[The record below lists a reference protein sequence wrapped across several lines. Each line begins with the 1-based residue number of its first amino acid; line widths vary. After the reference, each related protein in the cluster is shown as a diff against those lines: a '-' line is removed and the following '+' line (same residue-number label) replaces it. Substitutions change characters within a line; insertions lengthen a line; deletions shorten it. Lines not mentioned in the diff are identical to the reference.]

1 MIAQKLK
8 SWKYTQID
16 EKFVD
21 VYSDNK
27 IRTRYL
33 YSPDFKKYI
42 LSESIVKNRLA
53 NVDIKLSEI
62 INFDIRFSLST
73 ETKIKEYNI
82 EGESYEKIR
91 TSFKDLN
98 GMFSVDLTTIQSGTF
113 NDRMFTK
120 DNTYPSFQVEIEIL
134 KNNINPN
141 TIFKLLISLLS

>member
-1 MIAQKLK
+1 MSRMAPSSIKSLHKFMQEEFLVSFVFALKANPKIAIFLPETLPK
-8 SWKYTQID
+8 S
-16 EKFVD
+16 
-21 VYSDNK
+21 
-27 IRTRYL
+27 L
-33 YSPDFKKYI
+33 
-42 LSESIVKNRLA
+42 L
-53 NVDIKLSEI
+53 I

-141 TIFKLLISLLS
+141 TIFKLLISLLSLNYASCYYTLYL